1 MAGFADL
8 AKKAAAAEKAKKNGG
23 DSAPAGGDE
32 GPSATAAAA
41 AKTPPS
47 SPKPSNNKLK
57 NLSPFRRSPKPTKSS
72 IAVTEANTTTAT
84 NNSADDN
91 WMKATAAM
99 KAVAVAER
107 NRRAKEGNKIADRKL
122 VSAVSCEFWSPPP
135 TTSLK
140 GKVAPKALT
149 KYQNR
154 RRLSIEIHRVTPVN
168 DDDDDDSDEDG
179 GGEGKKKTSPSILSS
194 LMGSGT
200 TSRKNATKKI
210 HSYEECVCRYVRF
223 LWPLSSP

>member
-23 DSAPAGGDE
+23 DSVPDGGDK
-32 GPSATAAAA
+32 GPSPTAAAA
-41 AKTPPS
+41 TATTPPS
-47 SPKPSNNKLK
+47 SPKPTNNKLK

-72 IAVTEANTTTAT
+72 IAVTEANPTTVT

-91 WMKATAAM
+91 WMKATAALKVM
-99 KAVAVAER
+99 AVAEK

-168 DDDDDDSDEDG
+168 DDDDEDDEDDDDGDG
-179 GGEGKKKTSPSILSS
+179 GGKGKKKTSPSFLSS
-194 LMGSGT
+194 LMGSGS
-200 TSRKNATKKI
+200 TSRKKTTKKI

-223 LWPLSSP
+223 L